1 MYQHYA
7 MLPYQRVASGRSVIF
22 QCTRVDELE
31 HDFIVR
37 GKLIYEGIG
46 LPKAECVA
54 NACRVKGSDGS
65 SSGDWMVV
73 TELRRNEHGQF
84 EETEKRSPSEV
95 EKSARAI
102 VDKVDVPKLEITI
115 NVVSWPRGKG
125 SKYSAWH
132 NLPTTDPEKAQSKF
146 LQLFEAGRYY
156 ILDDLADDIISDRA
170 AKCLDYAANNVLYC
184 LLAEYLAGKT
194 GGSTHTALPQAAAA
208 PFLRWVEG
216 RRLPPKAEQKRFVD
230 RVFGKEPIV
239 MLQGPPGTGKTE
251 TLQLA
256 VLAHIAA
263 HRANSR
269 CRVLMVAPTHK
280 AIQEFVAKL
289 ARCWQEYTSQGG
301 KDLKDLRMYRV
312 LSSDVAHAP
321 PLEGVKYFNYNEDE
335 ETVEELAD
343 CLMNQ
348 VYINA
353 QFSCGCTPWFYALH
367 RRVCMGL

>member
-31 HDFIVR
+31 QEFIVR

-73 TELRRNEHGQF
+73 TELRKDEHGQF

-115 NVVSWPRGKG
+115 KVVSWPRGKG

-146 LQLFEAGRYY
+146 MQLFEAGRYY
-156 ILDDLADDIISDRA
+156 ILD
-170 AKCLDYAANNVLYC
+170 
-184 LLAEYLAGKT
+184 E
-194 GGSTHTALPQAAAA
+194 
-208 PFLRWVEG
+208 
-216 RRLPPKAEQKRFVD
+216 
-230 RVFGKEPIV
+230 
-239 MLQGPPGTGKTE
+239 
-251 TLQLA
+251 
-256 VLAHIAA
+256 
-263 HRANSR
+263 
-269 CRVLMVAPTHK
+269 
-280 AIQEFVAKL
+280 
-289 ARCWQEYTSQGG
+289 
-301 KDLKDLRMYRV
+301 
-312 LSSDVAHAP
+312 LS
-321 PLEGVKYFNYNEDE
+321 
-335 ETVEELAD
+335 
-343 CLMNQ
+343 
-348 VYINA
+348 
-353 QFSCGCTPWFYALH
+353 
-367 RRVCMGL
+367 